1 MASYTLISEDAGLQR
16 MDDNGTIFYADNN
29 TIYTYKL
36 GADTKTRLYDNPQTD
51 YAIKNLDVS
60 SGKLYLTKQ
69 HTGKDTEQN
78 YYVDEINLASGAV
91 RTLESLQSS
100 TPVKYTHLF
109 KAYSGDIFL
118 GYRTYGC
125 AGQGMIYRY
134 LTEAKE
140 LLKTG
145 EGCTSDDR
153 YIGYLLDS
161 GTVVMATV
169 DAVSEPPVFKEVY
182 GFDVER
188 LTTERIVNLQD
199 IENVEL
205 LLHNDPLTKIAAAT
219 ANELVIIN
227 PKTQTIERRIS
238 FKTRDYTQ
246 FIMTETK
253 LFAVKND
260 TKERVSVDITSGAL
274 RSIQLKGIQ
283 PGNRPVSY
291 LGEWKKLPVFYYTI
305 PL

>member
-1 MASYTLISEDAGLQR
+1 

-36 GADTKTRLYDNPQTD
+36 GVDTKTRLYDNPQTD

-69 HTGKDTEQN
+69 RTGKGTEQN
-78 YYVDEINLASGAV
+78 YSVDEINLASGAV

-100 TPVKYTHLF
+100 TPVQYTHLF
-109 KAYSGDIFL
+109 KAYSGDIIL
-118 GYRTYGC
+118 GYHAEGC

-145 EGCTSDDR
+145 DGCTSDDR
-153 YIGYLLDS
+153 YIGFLLDS

-169 DAVSEPPVFKEVY
+169 DGASEQPVYKELY

-188 LTTERIVNLQD
+188 LTTERIIDLQD
-199 IENVEL
+199 IERVEL

-227 PKTQTIERRIS
+227 PKTHAIERRIP
-238 FKTRDYTQ
+238 FTARDYSQ
-246 FIMTETK
+246 FIMTEVK
-253 LFAVKND
+253 LFAVKID
-260 TKERVSVDITSGAL
+260 TNERVSVDLTTGTV
-274 RSIQLKGIQ
+274 RSIQIKGIK